1 MIWIRRRRRV
11 YIDHHFSQFS
21 RRLTISMRC
30 GKCAKN
36 NVCPCRVKIIKCSD
50 FCRCKGVCRNPVNY
64 KITMWPMYFWSWNRQ
79 YLKIMNYFS
88 VHVLNVEIFN
98 NLDNRVSCFWI
109 CLFTTTCLFVYQWSI
124 YSVDNFKIWQKFPKI
139 WPKSDPYFTK
149 ISDQNLTK
157 FWEISDLIL
166 NHCLIS
172 LSTGVKAKDTWQMTY
187 WGGRLDRETDR
198 HHIIIL
204 SNK

>member
-1 MIWIRRRRRV
+1 MQ
-11 YIDHHFSQFS
+11 S
-21 RRLTISMRC
+21 
-30 GKCAKN
+30 KN
-36 NVCPCRVKIIKCSD
+36 YQMFRFLSLQRGLQESSKLHD
-50 FCRCKGVCRNPVNY
+50 NY
-64 KITMWPMYFWSWNRQ
+64 VTDVFLVLRQ

-98 NLDNRVSCFWI
+98 NLDNHVSCFWI
-109 CLFTTTCLFVYQWSI
+109 RLFTTTCLFVYQWSI

-166 NHCLIS
+166 NHRLRS
-172 LSTGVKAKDTWQMTY
+172 QSTWCMGKSYMTDDII
-187 WGGRLDRETDR
+187 GREIGQRDR
-198 HHIIIL
+198 
-204 SNK
+204 